1 MGNKSSTD
9 LLQEKETRAAGTLF
23 LHGPEVERLQKMF
36 PNWKRSA
43 IEDVLTKCK
52 GDEQKAADAMFQM
65 SVQLNTSPA
74 FSAKQKRREQEKEK
88 RRRRRKKKNN
98 QDPEVAGTT
107 ITSTTSTT
115 STTTTTC
122 NLLSGPIPRPMTA
135 EAWDDV
141 TNQHSWFKVPGE
153 TFDVR
158 VGPNYRKNKTKAPS
172 LSTWYETVIVGIFT
186 SNVSPGWLYSHI
198 EMPPL
203 SWEMPPPS
211 VVSESASEA
220 ARTTSNL
227 TLPLPTHIIWNM
239 QYPIYNPT
247 IFKTQYDGDGIVIYV
262 REGYYCCRLSLIL
275 FYPF

>member
-1 MGNKSSTD
+1 MGNKSSSTD

-23 LHGPEVERLQKMF
+23 LHGPEVERLGEMF

-52 GDEQKAADAMFQM
+52 GNEQKAADAMFQM

-74 FSAKQKRREQEKEK
+74 FSAKKKRREQEKEK

-98 QDPEVAGTT
+98 QDPEVDCAT
-107 ITSTTSTT
+107 IT

-122 NLLSGPIPRPMTA
+122 NLSGPIPRPMTA

-172 LSTWYETVIVGIFT
+172 LSTWYETVTVGIFT
-186 SNVSPGWLYSHI
+186 SNASPGWLYSHI

-203 SWEMPPPS
+203 SWEMPLS
-211 VVSESASEA
+211 VVPESASEA
-220 ARTTSNL
+220 ARTTSSL
-227 TLPLPTHIIWNM
+227 TLPLPTHIILNM
-239 QYPIYNPT
+239 QYPIYDPT
-247 IFKTQYDGDGIVIYV
+247 IFKTQYDGDGIIIYV
-262 REGYYCCRLSLIL
+262 RESYYCCRLSLIL
-275 FYPF
+275 FYQYQYPS